1 MVNTVYVSTK
11 YIFNE
16 GYLNKLEIREDNFMQ
31 VTFSCDQCEYKLED
45 NFMQARYCDQ
55 CEYES
60 ERSFEKAY

>member
-45 NFMQARYCDQ
+45 NFMQARHCDQ
-55 CEYES
+55 CE
-60 ERSFEKAY
+60 